1 MIGPKEPEATD
12 SAENEVLQSKI
23 FDHLGLVAGMYE
35 ELEIGD
41 RIDEQVAQDFQE
53 RNVSIGQAVKALIL
67 TGLGFVQQRL
77 YLTAQFFEK
86 MPTDRLIGEEV
97 RPEHLNDDVLGRAL
111 DDLYDY
117 GVTEL
122 FRDLAAHAAQKL
134 GLSSRFAHLDATSF
148 SFEGDYDPET
158 GPAESSEDGVIRIQQ
173 GYSRDNRPDL
183 NQVVLDMIVE
193 RKAGLPV
200 LMEPLSGNVNDS
212 GSFPELIERHVDH
225 LQNVHGFDYV
235 VADSSLYSADH
246 VEELTESGVKFVT
259 RVPETISEAKM
270 LILETEVE
278 SMDSLTEGYRGEEH
292 RSEYGGIEQRWLLVY
307 SEEAEEQ
314 ARESARDQ
322 VQKEHEEEAK
332 AFSELKDREFACR
345 EDAEQALEDFEADL
359 KASEFTEKQ
368 VQRAPR
374 YTLEESSSPGG
385 EGNRLKETGEVEW
398 LINGTLVPSEARKAQ
413 LLKRRSLFILATN
426 ELNEETLPTEEIL
439 RGYKG
444 QVRVERGFR
453 FLKEPWFMAS
463 SIYLQDE
470 KRIMAL
476 LMVMTLCLLVYSAL
490 EWRIREG
497 LQDSGLA
504 FPDQKGN
511 PTQRPTARWVFQAF
525 HGIHLLLDGDR
536 EVVLNMKERHNRIVT
551 VLGHRYEKLYAS
563 RPP

>member
-1 MIGPKEPEATD
+1 MIGPKEPEHSD
-12 SAENEVLQSKI
+12 SSESEVLQSKI
-23 FDHLGLVAGMYE
+23 FDHLGLVVGMFE
-35 ELEIGD
+35 ELEIGA
-41 RIDEQVAQDFQE
+41 RIDEQIAQDFEE
-53 RNVSIGQAVKALIL
+53 RNVSVGQAVKALVL

-97 RPEHLNDDVLGRAL
+97 RPDHLNDDVLGRAL

-122 FRDLAAHAAQKL
+122 FRDLAAHAAGKL
-134 GLSSRFAHLDATSF
+134 GLGSRFAHLDATSF
-148 SFEGDYDPET
+148 SFEGEYDSDEP
-158 GPAESSEDGVIRIQQ
+158 SEDGVIRIQQ

-183 NQVVLDMIVE
+183 NQAVLDMIVE

-200 LMEPLSGNVNDS
+200 LMKPLSGNVSDP
-212 GSFPELIERHVDH
+212 GSFPELIDRHVEH
-225 LQNVHGFDYV
+225 LQNAHGFDYV

-246 VEELTESGVKFVT
+246 VEKLTESGVKFVT
-259 RVPETISEAKM
+259 RVPETISEAKTR
-270 LILETEVE
+270 IQEAEID
-278 SMDSLTEGYRGEEH
+278 SMEPLTDGYRAEEC
-292 RSEYGGIEQRWLLVY
+292 RSEYGDTEQRWLVVY
-307 SEEAEEQ
+307 SEEAEERAQ
-314 ARESARDQ
+314 ETVEDQ
-322 VQKEHEEEAK
+322 VQREHEKEKK
-332 AFSELKDREFACR
+332 AFSKLTDREFACR
-345 EDAEQALEDFEADL
+345 EDAEQALEEFEEDL
-359 KASEFTEKQ
+359 EASEFARKQ

-374 YTLEESSSPGG
+374 YTLEESSSTGG
-385 EGNRLKETGEVEW
+385 EGNRLEKTGEEW
-398 LINGTLVPSEARKAQ
+398 LVCGTLVPSEARKAR
-413 LLKRRSLFILATN
+413 LLKKKSLFILATN
-426 ELNEETLPTEEIL
+426 ELDGKTLPAEEIL

-490 EWRIREG
+490 EWRIRKG
-497 LQDSGLA
+497 LQAQDLA

-511 PTQRPTARWVFQAF
+511 PTQRPTARWVFQVF
-525 HGIHLLLDGDR
+525 HGIHLLLDGSR
-536 EVVLNMKERHNRIVT
+536 EVVLNMKDRHRRILT